1 MTNDSKFDLEITKR
15 LEKTPGFIT
24 LYRINLKET
33 SEILRLEAEAE
44 RRAVLGTIPAE
55 NRGVREVF
63 KRASVYA
70 IAYRPE
76 FFASFKERSH
86 GISVMMVS
94 GTETVGEEVL
104 NPQRLRELKERSDVI
119 FVGSSFVIYKEQLR
133 RAREEVK
140 IVLPSRPFPPLED
153 MVGARDIVS
162 GSPSPPVD
170 HYLKARMGVN
180 MEDPDIGTVIV
191 GLNPAQN

>member
-1 MTNDSKFDLEITKR
+1 MNNDAKLVLKITKR

-24 LYRINLKET
+24 LHRINPLEI
-33 SEILRLEAEAE
+33 SEILSLEAEAE

-55 NRGVREVF
+55 NRGVREAF
-63 KRASVYA
+63 KRTSVYA
-70 IAYRPE
+70 VAYRPE
-76 FFASFKERSH
+76 FFASFKERTH

-94 GTETVGEEVL
+94 GSETVGEEEL
-104 NPQRLRELKERSDVI
+104 NPQRLRELKERNDVI
-119 FVGSSFVIYKEQLR
+119 FVGSSFVIYKERLR

-140 IVLPSRPFPPLED
+140 IVLPGRPFPPLED
-153 MVGARDIVS
+153 MTGVRDSVS

-180 MEDPDIGTVIV
+180 IEDPDIGTVIV
-191 GLNPAQN
+191 GLNPAQD